1 MKKRFH
7 EEYSF
12 VPNTYI
18 LPADL
23 DKFERA
29 KEEADRKHLWIM
41 KPVASACGRGVKMLS
56 KKSKLH
62 RKRNYLVC
70 EYIANPLL
78 IRGIKFDL
86 RLYILVSSYDPLRI
100 YLFEEGLARF
110 ATELY
115 TTDVTELTK
124 KYVHLTN
131 YAVNKNAPKFIGNK
145 GSDKDGEGSKWS
157 LTALKKYLREQNYDV
172 LKLFQDV

>member
-1 MKKRFH
+1 
-7 EEYSF
+7 
-12 VPNTYI
+12 
-18 LPADL
+18 
-23 DKFERA
+23 
-29 KEEADRKHLWIM
+29 M

-78 IRGIKFDL
+78 IGGIKFDL

-110 ATELY
+110 ATERY
-115 TTDVTELTK
+115 TTDATELTK

-131 YAVNKNAPKFIGNK
+131 YAVNKNAPKFISNK
-145 GSDKDGEGSKWS
+145 SSDNDGEGSKWS
-157 LTALKKYLREQNYDV
+157 LTALKKYLRDRNLDV
-172 LKLFQDV
+172 ASIFERVEDIIIKTCISSEPYMLDISCKNV